1 MTVYSQLINDKG
13 KQLLCMLFKAAHTNC
28 FKSQTEQACQ
38 YWLAFAQY

>member
-13 KQLLCMLFKAAHTNC
+13 KQLLCMLFKATHSNY

-38 YWLAFAQY
+38 YWFAPAQH